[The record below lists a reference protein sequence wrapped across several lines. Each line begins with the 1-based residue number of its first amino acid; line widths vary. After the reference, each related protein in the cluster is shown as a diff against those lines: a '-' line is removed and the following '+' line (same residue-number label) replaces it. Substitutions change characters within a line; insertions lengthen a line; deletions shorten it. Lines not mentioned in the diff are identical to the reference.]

1 MVRLR
6 NELFVM
12 QIVRYA
18 LQAILKRRR
27 LVIEPMRI
35 KRYQLAA
42 GNDPQTLQTE
52 VSKLIAE
59 GWQPFG
65 QLVVEEPPDEQPERL
80 LQPMVQYEGDLRT

>member
-1 MVRLR
+1 
-6 NELFVM
+6 
-12 QIVRYA
+12 
-18 LQAILKRRR
+18 
-27 LVIEPMRI
+27 MRI
-35 KRYQLAA
+35 KRYQLAS

-80 LQPMVQYEGDLRT
+80 LQPMVQYEGEIRA